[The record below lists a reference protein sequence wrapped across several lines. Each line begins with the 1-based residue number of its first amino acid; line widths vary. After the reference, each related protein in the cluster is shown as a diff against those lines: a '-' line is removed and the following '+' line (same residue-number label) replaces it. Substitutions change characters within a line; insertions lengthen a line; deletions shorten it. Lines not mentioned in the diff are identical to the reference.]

1 MKKFTKIISLALA
14 HGSSAMTVVRVLLL
28 VAATKRLSSAQMF
41 MKVML
46 SG

>member
-14 HGSSAMTVVRVLLL
+14 LVLSLGVL
-28 VAATKRLSSAQMF
+28 AACGGDKRLSSAQMF